1 MSERKLLNAKHV
13 DLFSVPK
20 NKPARLKVSWLT
32 YQGAK
37 KKRGNPTMQYVLAP

>member
-1 MSERKLLNAKHV
+1 MSERKLVDSKHV

-32 YQGAK
+32 YQGAR
-37 KKRGNPTMQYVLAP
+37 KRRGSPTTQYLLTP